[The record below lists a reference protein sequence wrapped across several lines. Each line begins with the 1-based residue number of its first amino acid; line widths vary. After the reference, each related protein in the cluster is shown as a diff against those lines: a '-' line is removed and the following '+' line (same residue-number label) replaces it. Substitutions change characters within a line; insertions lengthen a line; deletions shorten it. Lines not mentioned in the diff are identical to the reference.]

1 MKKAL
6 TAMFLAIAIFSII
19 ILISFPSNT
28 IGTFNHS
35 VDGLFWVAL
44 IMSDRGKTHDSW
56 IRVSEVLTFVN
67 GYVHPKYARGN
78 YFKKT
83 TKEAV
88 EKLTESYLKYLD
100 WNVSNE
106 KIKFRHRIGGGILM
120 Y

>member
-19 ILISFPSNT
+19 IPISFPSNT
-28 IGTFNHS
+28 IGTFSHS

-78 YFKKT
+78 YFKKQQ
-83 TKEAV
+83 K
-88 EKLTESYLKYLD
+88 KQLK
-100 WNVSNE
+100 S
-106 KIKFRHRIGGGILM
+106 
-120 Y
+120 